1 MMVRQGGIEM
11 ELKKEVFGVWIL
23 FTLKGRLDAQTA
35 PDLDKEM
42 LPEISKRLDI
52 VLDVSDLEYISSMG
66 IRSLVQAA
74 KKTAE
79 VNHRVAICGMSAEV
93 KEVIEVSGVNAF
105 LDVYDSVSDLPFAAD
120 IHRSRN

>member
-1 MMVRQGGIEM
+1 MVRQGGIEM

-52 VLDVSDLEYISSMG
+52 VLDVSELEYISSMG

-79 VNHRVAICGMSAEV
+79 VNHHVAICAMSPEV
-93 KEVIEVSGVNAF
+93 KEIIEASGVNAY
-105 LDVYDSVSDLPFAAD
+105 LEVYDSVSDLPFAAD
-120 IHRSRN
+120 IHRSRS

>member
-1 MMVRQGGIEM
+1 M

-42 LPEISKRLDI
+42 LPEIDKRLDI
-52 VLDVSDLEYISSMG
+52 VLDVSELEYISSMG

-79 VNHRVAICGMSAEV
+79 VNHRVAICGMTSEV
-93 KEVIEVSGVNAF
+93 KEVIEVSGVSAF

>member
-1 MMVRQGGIEM
+1 MVRQGGIEM

-42 LPEISKRLDI
+42 LPEIDKRLDI
-52 VLDVSDLEYISSMG
+52 VLDVSELEYISSMG

-79 VNHRVAICGMSAEV
+79 VNQRVAICGMTSEV
-93 KEVIEVSGVNAF
+93 KEVIEVSGVSAF

>member
-1 MMVRQGGIEM
+1 MVRQGGIEM

-42 LPEISKRLDI
+42 LPEIDKRLDI
-52 VLDVSDLEYISSMG
+52 VLDASELEYISSMG

-74 KKTAE
+74 KKTSE
-79 VNHRVAICGMSAEV
+79 VNHRVAICGMQPEV
-93 KEVIEVSGVNAF
+93 KEVIEVSGIGAF

-120 IHRSRN
+120 IHRSRS